1 MRPVTINDYFY
12 KVVVVIVIAA
22 AAAAA
27 AAIDVD
33 AIQGA
38 QALMALTS
46 RSQNTGRP
54 IYAKMK
60 PFEL

>member
-1 MRPVTINDYFY
+1 MPVTINDYFY

-22 AAAAA
+22 AAAA
-27 AAIDVD
+27 IDVD

-38 QALMALTS
+38 QALMALTKRAS